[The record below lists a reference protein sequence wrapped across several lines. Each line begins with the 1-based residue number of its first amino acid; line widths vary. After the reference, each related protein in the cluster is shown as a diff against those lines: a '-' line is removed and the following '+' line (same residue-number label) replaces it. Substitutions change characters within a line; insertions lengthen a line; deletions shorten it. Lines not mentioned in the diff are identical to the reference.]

1 MAEGLLEIYFR
12 RTPMRTLA
20 LLLVSMLPC
29 AVVVTA
35 PFDTPSSI
43 AAGRPI
49 HLSLMNMSAQRR
61 QVRWK
66 SGIADLPIGVRV
78 NVDSQV
84 GAILNIVSDTDES
97 VNERIVVKSGD
108 DVGYLAIR

>member
-1 MAEGLLEIYFR
+1 
-12 RTPMRTLA
+12 MRTLA

-35 PFDTPSSI
+35 PFDTPSSIATLSSI

-84 GAILNIVSDTDES
+84 GAILYIVSDTDES

>member
-1 MAEGLLEIYFR
+1 
-12 RTPMRTLA
+12 MRTLA

-35 PFDTPSSI
+35 PFNTPSSI
-43 AAGRPI
+43 AVGRPI
-49 HLSLMNMSAQRR
+49 HLSLMNMSGQRR

-66 SGIADLPIGVRV
+66 SGVADLPTGVRV
-78 NVDSQV
+78 NVDSQI
-84 GAILNIVSDTDES
+84 GAMLYIVSDTDES